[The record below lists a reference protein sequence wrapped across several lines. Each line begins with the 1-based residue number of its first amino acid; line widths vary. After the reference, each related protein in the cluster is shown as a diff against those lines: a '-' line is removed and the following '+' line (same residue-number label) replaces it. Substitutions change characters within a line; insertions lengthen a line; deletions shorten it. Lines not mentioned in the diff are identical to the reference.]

1 MSSKERFNRALR
13 LAKEQGKANRL
24 IQLAVLNKT
33 KSVMNDIFKTGI
45 ETQLNNIKQNE
56 NNN

>member
-1 MSSKERFNRALR
+1 MSSKQRFNRALR
-13 LAKEQGKANRL
+13 LAKEQGKANRNKTRS
-24 IQLAVLNKT
+24 VLN
-33 KSVMNDIFKTGI
+33 NIFKTGI